1 MKKSLLILTTF
12 ISTVAMADVK
22 LTVDDNIKVTAING
36 QEVRHNVLQPLKR
49 DFTLQ
54 AGRHVI
60 TARYDRLFDLT
71 NGSHDYLKSGNITVT
86 AELADNQSYQ
96 LIMPN
101 QPNNYQSAKE
111 YAKAPSLA
119 ITHNGNIIA
128 QENVSQ
134 ERAGIFS
141 GLNLGGLF
149 GKDKAVNDNQKVIAS
164 LNQAQAQTAQP
175 QPTQNVSVP
184 AQTTQQTAPQ
194 AKNNLDGFMH
204 LWLNASEEEREKI
217 RQWVEK

>member
-1 MKKSLLILTTF
+1 
-12 ISTVAMADVK
+12 
-22 LTVDDNIKVTAING
+22 
-36 QEVRHNVLQPLKR
+36 
-49 DFTLQ
+49 
-54 AGRHVI
+54 
-60 TARYDRLFDLT
+60 
-71 NGSHDYLKSGNITVT
+71 
-86 AELADNQSYQ
+86 
-96 LIMPN
+96 MPN